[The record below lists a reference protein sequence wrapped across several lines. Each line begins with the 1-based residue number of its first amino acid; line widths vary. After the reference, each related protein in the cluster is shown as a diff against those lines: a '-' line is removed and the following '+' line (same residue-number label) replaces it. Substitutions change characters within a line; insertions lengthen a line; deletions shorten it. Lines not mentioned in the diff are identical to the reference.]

1 MSWKNLRI
9 GKLLKKNWK
18 AKMNF
23 EKIEKLFNQS
33 KGVKSQIQKQ
43 LQETKELRKHSE
55 NKLKLIEEAQ
65 VFLQKVAQSTQEKL
79 KFQIEDI
86 VNLALESVFPDE
98 YLFQMN
104 FNVSRGKTEAELVFQ
119 DKRTGQTIDPMEA
132 SGGGV
137 VDLTCF
143 ALRISAFALENGT
156 DNLIIMDEPFKFVS
170 KDLVLRAG
178 EILKTLSQK
187 MNLQIIMVTHITE
200 FIEIAD
206 KVFEVRKNDRGIS
219 KIIERNN

>member
-1 MSWKNLRI
+1 MK
-9 GKLLKKNWK
+9 
-18 AKMNF
+18 F

-43 LQETKELRKHSE
+43 LQETKDLKKYSE
-55 NKLKLIEEAQ
+55 KKLKLIEEAQ
-65 VFLQKVAQSTQEKL
+65 VFLQSVAQSTQEKL

-104 FNVSRGKTEAELVFQ
+104 FEVSRGKTEAELIFK

-143 ALRISAFALENGT
+143 ALRISAFALESGT
-156 DNLIIMDEPFKFVS
+156 DNLIILDEPFKFIS
-170 KDLVLRAG
+170 RDLQERAG
-178 EILKTLSQK
+178 EILKTLSEK
-187 MNLQIIMVTHITE
+187 MKLQIIMVTHIPE
-200 FIEIAD
+200 FIDVAD
-206 KVFEVRKNDRGIS
+206 KVFEIKKNDNGIS
-219 KIIERNN
+219 RVIERN

>member
-1 MSWKNLRI
+1 
-9 GKLLKKNWK
+9 
-18 AKMNF
+18 MNF

-43 LQETKELRKHSE
+43 LCETKELRKHSE

-119 DKRTGQTIDPMEA
+119 DKRTGQPIDPMEA

-143 ALRISAFALENGT
+143 ALRIAAFALETGT

-206 KVFEVRKNDRGIS
+206 KVFEVRKNNRGIS
-219 KIIERNN
+219 RIIER

>member
-43 LQETKELRKHSE
+43 LQETKALREHSE

-143 ALRISAFALENGT
+143 ALRISAFALETGT
-156 DNLIIMDEPFKFVS
+156 DNLIIMDEPFKFIS
-170 KDLVLRAG
+170 RDLQERAG

-187 MNLQIIMVTHITE
+187 MKLQIIFVTHIPE
-200 FIEIAD
+200 FIEVAD